1 MVCVVLT
8 DWLVGARG
16 GRNVA
21 QARPC
26 AAEEPIRLEPSSVAK
41 VGKAWKSD
49 DLLSA
54 NVRFHT

>member
-1 MVCVVLT
+1 MVLT